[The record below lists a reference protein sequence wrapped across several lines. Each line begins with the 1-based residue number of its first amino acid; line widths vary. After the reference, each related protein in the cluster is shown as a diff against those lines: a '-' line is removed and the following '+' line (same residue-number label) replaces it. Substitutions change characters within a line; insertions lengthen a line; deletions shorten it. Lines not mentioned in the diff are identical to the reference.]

1 MQDIEQQLQQLID
14 HKTKPVGSLGQLEAL
29 ACQIGKIQHSLA
41 PALRQPT
48 ILVFAGD
55 HGATVAG
62 ISAYPQEVTFQMVM
76 NFLNGG
82 AGINVFCRHNGLDLK
97 VVDAGVNFDFPD
109 HPLLI
114 DAKVRRSTRN
124 YLDEPALTG
133 NELQTCLQRTD
144 EIVTELATG
153 GCNIVGLGDM
163 GIGNTASASLIMSTL
178 CNIPIAQCTGRGAG
192 LDDAQFAQK
201 IDLLQ
206 QAQARYPDLHSAQQ
220 ILQHFGGY
228 EIAMIAG
235 AMLSAYRHRMII
247 MVDGFIATAAYLA
260 AVGMKPE
267 IADNAIFCH
276 LSDERGHIRALEFIG
291 AVPLLKLSMRLGE
304 GTGCA
309 LAYPLIRCAVGF
321 MNEMA
326 SFDSARVSSQK

>member
-1 MQDIEQQLQQLID
+1 MQDFEQQLQQLVD
-14 HKTKPVGSLGQLEAL
+14 RKTKPVGSLGQLEAL
-29 ACQIGKIQHSLA
+29 ACRIGKIQHSLT
-41 PALRQPT
+41 PALHKPT

-55 HGATVAG
+55 HGATGAG
-62 ISAYPQEVTFQMVM
+62 ISAYPQEVTHQMVM

-82 AGINVFCRHNGLDLK
+82 AGINVFCRQNGLNLK
-97 VVDAGVNFDFPD
+97 VIDAGVNFDFPD

-114 DAKVRRSTRN
+114 DAKVRKSTRN

-133 NELQTCLQRTD
+133 SELRICLERAD
-144 EIVTELATG
+144 DIVTELAAD

-163 GIGNTASASLIMSTL
+163 GIGNTASASLIMSAV
-178 CNIPIAQCTGRGAG
+178 CNIPIPQCTGYGAG
-192 LDDAQFAQK
+192 LDDAQLARK

-206 QAQARYPDLHSAQQ
+206 QAQARYPDIHTAEQ

-235 AMLSAYRHRMII
+235 AMLSAHRHNMII

-260 AVGMKPE
+260 AARINPE
-267 IADNAIFCH
+267 IAGNAVFCH

-291 AVPLLKLSMRLGE
+291 AAPLLKLSMRLGE

-326 SFDSARVSSQK
+326 SFDSANISNQK